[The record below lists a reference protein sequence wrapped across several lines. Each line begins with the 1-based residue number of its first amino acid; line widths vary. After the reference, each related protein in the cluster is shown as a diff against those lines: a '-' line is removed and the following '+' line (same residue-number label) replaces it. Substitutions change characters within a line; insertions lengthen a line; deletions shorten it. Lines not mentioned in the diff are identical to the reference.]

1 MTGLDIVVLTF
12 VAIGA
17 LLGFRRGFVAEALS
31 LVAWAAA
38 IFAVKLGHGA
48 VAEMLGGLMKSP
60 SGASVLALVLCFGV
74 TFIVVKTIAQ
84 KLGDQTRR
92 SILGPFDRMLGLG
105 FGVLKGLLG
114 VTLLFMAAA
123 FVSDMTRADGTAR
136 PQWMTEARTYPLL
149 RAGSDAIV
157 NLVEK
162 RRKSGNSANGTAS
175 NSSVQP

>member
-1 MTGLDIVVLTF
+1 MTGLDILVLTL

-38 IFAVKLGHGA
+38 IAAVKFGHGP
-48 VAEMLGGLMKSP
+48 VTDILHGFMSSD
-60 SGASVLALVLCFGV
+60 SGASVLALVLLFAV
-74 TFIVVKTIAQ
+74 TFVVVKIVAQ
-84 KLGDQTRR
+84 RMGDRTRR

-114 VTLLFMAAA
+114 STLIFMAAA
-123 FVSDMTRADGTAR
+123 FASDMIRAEGQPR
-136 PQWMTEARTYPLL
+136 PEWMVEARTYPLL

-157 NLVEK
+157 NLVER
-162 RRKSGNSANGTAS
+162 RRKPAEAR
-175 NSSVQP
+175 VQS

>member
-1 MTGLDIVVLTF
+1 MTGLDIVVLTL

-38 IFAVKLGHGA
+38 IAAVKFGHGA
-48 VAEMLGGLMKSP
+48 ATDLLRGFMSSA
-60 SGASVLALVLCFGV
+60 SGASVLALVLLFGV
-74 TFIVVKTIAQ
+74 TFIVVKIVAQ
-84 KLGDQTRR
+84 KMGDRTRR

-114 VTLLFMAAA
+114 ATLLFMGGA
-123 FVSDMTRADGTAR
+123 FASDMIRRDGEPR
-136 PQWMTEARTYPLL
+136 PAWMTEARTYPLL

-157 NLVEK
+157 DLVEK
-162 RRKSGNSANGTAS
+162 RRKPDAS
-175 NSSVQP
+175 VRS

>member
-1 MTGLDIVVLTF
+1 MTGLDILALTL

-38 IFAVKLGHGA
+38 IAAVKFGHGA
-48 VAEMLGGLMKSP
+48 ATALLRGFMSSA
-60 SGASVLALVLCFGV
+60 SGASVLALVALFGV
-74 TFIVVKTIAQ
+74 TFIVVKIVAQ
-84 KLGDQTRR
+84 KMGDRTRR
-92 SILGPFDRMLGLG
+92 SILGPFDRVLGLG

-114 VTLLFMAAA
+114 ATLLFMAGA
-123 FVSDMTRADGTAR
+123 FASDMIRRDGEPR
-136 PQWMTEARTYPLL
+136 PEWMTEARVYPLL

-162 RRKSGNSANGTAS
+162 RRKPDT
-175 NSSVQP
+175 SVRS

>member
-1 MTGLDIVVLTF
+1 MTGLDILVLTL

-38 IFAVKLGHGA
+38 IAAVKFGHGA
-48 VAEMLGGLMKSP
+48 ATDVLHGFMSSD
-60 SGASVLALVLCFGV
+60 SGASVLALVLLFAV
-74 TFIVVKTIAQ
+74 TFIAVKILAQ
-84 KLGDQTRR
+84 RLGDRTRR

-114 VTLLFMAAA
+114 ATLIFMAAA
-123 FVSDMTRADGTAR
+123 FASDMIRAEGQPR
-136 PQWMTEARTYPLL
+136 PEWMTEARTYPLL

-162 RRKSGNSANGTAS
+162 RRKVPETR
-175 NSSVQP
+175 VQS

>member
-1 MTGLDIVVLTF
+1 MTGLDIVVLTL

-38 IFAVKLGHGA
+38 IMAVKFGHGA
-48 VAEMLGGLMKSP
+48 VTDALRGFMSSP

-74 TFIVVKTIAQ
+74 TFILVKIIAQ
-84 KLGDQTRR
+84 KMGDRTRR

-114 VTLLFMAAA
+114 ATLLFMAAA
-123 FVSDMTRADGTAR
+123 FASDMIRADGR
-136 PQWMTEARTYPLL
+136 PRPEWMTEARAYPLL
-149 RAGSDAIV
+149 RAGSDGIV
-157 NLVEK
+157 DLIEK
-162 RRKSGNSANGTAS
+162 RRKP
-175 NSSVQP
+175 SSTNVQP